1 MNKSVILKSYL
12 TKIIYSNK
20 KMSQKGKRPRKKPRA
35 LDRTTTKGKERA
47 AKLRNDSRVGMK
59 KWMTQVP
66 KDPEELPPL
75 PESPPSAPLK
85 SPDAPP
91 EYGGPAGIDLTADSP
106 VRKPIKVLDLTADS
120 SKIRQGHKPEFLSSG
135 ISRRQRGSHKNHP
148 VWKKAKAELEAA
160 RSAWTAWKV
169 KQPWGKKDMMNITT
183 DEHNLL
189 EATPEYQK
197 WNELTKKHYSLMEME
212 SYQGVEE
219 ALREREADKAEEGIP
234 EIPPAVSS
242 EQATGD
248 VFKNQLDD
256 LALNERDT
264 PYLSDRSAV
273 ETDEISD
280 SFFDDK
286 PVRKPVTS
294 FADLSSDTE
303 SSGGTTVTD
312 EKTDKIDDSFFDVAA
327 LRDPW
332 LKLSGQEI
340 EAGAAGERVIE
351 RRRGRTQ
358 KRRRGPAKRR
368 IDRLARP
375 NFSLQKLS
383 QNRYVLHAINVTK
396 GVVSQVRS
404 LLLKV
409 PGMSLTVNG
418 RMIAKKDA
426 LREIIRELIQKS
438 RVEIVL

>member
-1 MNKSVILKSYL
+1 
-12 TKIIYSNK
+12 
-20 KMSQKGKRPRKKPRA
+20 
-35 LDRTTTKGKERA
+35 
-47 AKLRNDSRVGMK
+47 
-59 KWMTQVP
+59 
-66 KDPEELPPL
+66 
-75 PESPPSAPLK
+75 
-85 SPDAPP
+85 
-91 EYGGPAGIDLTADSP
+91 
-106 VRKPIKVLDLTADS
+106 
-120 SKIRQGHKPEFLSSG
+120 
-135 ISRRQRGSHKNHP
+135 
-148 VWKKAKAELEAA
+148 
-160 RSAWTAWKV
+160 
-169 KQPWGKKDMMNITT
+169 
-183 DEHNLL
+183 
-189 EATPEYQK
+189 
-197 WNELTKKHYSLMEME
+197 
-212 SYQGVEE
+212 
-219 ALREREADKAEEGIP
+219 
-234 EIPPAVSS
+234 VSS

-273 ETDEISD
+273 ETDDISD

-351 RRRGRTQ
+351 RRRGRIQKKRGRTQ